1 MEHPKFIITS
11 GGHLRLGMVTLHRD
25 LLMPHEDCLGG
36 GFYEYDY
43 ASNILRLSGKSFD
56 YGPPRW
62 NKVSTLLVPEAYR
75 GIPIIYRD
83 SWDEEIN
90 LTATFTIK
98 YF

>member
-1 MEHPKFIITS
+1 MVHPKFIITS

-25 LLMPHEDCLGG
+25 LLMAHEDCLGG

-62 NKVSTLLVPEAYR
+62 SKVDVLKVPESFCDV
-75 GIPIIYRD
+75 PIIYRD

-90 LTATFTIK
+90 LTAEIYIK
-98 YF
+98 YY